1 MLKEVYNYSD
11 QECAQVCECQEHMEK
26 PTAPQF
32 EIFPKLKRAPV
43 QVIQRKQCP
52 GSNKGVEL
60 ANTVSDLETSRS
72 IAGRIYPNFETLD
85 AENATS
91 LKKII
96 LDLN

>member
-1 MLKEVYNYSD
+1 
-11 QECAQVCECQEHMEK
+11 MEN

-32 EIFPKLKRAPV
+32 EIFPDAVKK
-43 QVIQRKQCP
+43 QTRKTNFKTEACP
-52 GSNKGVEL
+52 GSGHPKEAMPWINKGVEL
-60 ANTVSDLETSRS
+60 ANTVSDLKTSRS

-96 LDLN
+96 LNLN